1 MHAGGRDQC
10 HFILISL
17 TSAWPWPFQP
27 LQKEI
32 WEDWMLLPEGSIAYI
47 EGLIT
52 GHSCVEHAT
61 APIFAVLLL
70 RKRIF

>member
-1 MHAGGRDQC
+1 MLLYTDQFDIC
-10 HFILISL
+10 LAVAFPAS
-17 TSAWPWPFQP
+17 PE
-27 LQKEI
+27 EI
-32 WEDWMLLPEGSIAYI
+32 WEDWMLLPEDSVAYI
-47 EGLIT
+47 ERLIT